1 MDLPLLV
8 VEGLHQIYKLQD
20 AIRRQRHANRKIY
33 LRMMEIYVEL
43 EMSEP
48 LQCNPTLVR
57 TDAIKKFSDAVATF
71 SWYLQKHNDM
81 HRVVRIF
88 KFATMEKQRQKIV
101 DEINEI
107 FQMLNLATSVAV
119 MSGQAA
125 ASTNAARL
133 MAKLEAM
140 HGDIRLSYD
149 EIHAALVEEK
159 QQLQIPKMKMLRE
172 GGPSLEN
179 VTADEVAKGEVLVR
193 QAPLRM
199 TDGPPP
205 VDELPS
211 VEWDILPNGAVDSSK
226 ISDVKQNSA
235 ADTMEVT
242 VTVHDAPDQMAR
254 GEKPVRAEKTTPLA
268 ATVELEQHSGEDSII
283 EKPILNGVKQDTVI
297 DEPEEELEPREEYT
311 ADEVEQSAS
320 DKTTEEKDGANQTA
334 PFQQSNTSVP
344 LLIQRLSSDQATE
357 QEQEQTLLDL
367 LRKCVTNTNRVQ
379 IYKTKGI
386 PVLTALVR
394 NSESFFAQL
403 YALHCLSWFT
413 FSYSKMRESEFEI
426 LQKCV
431 REPTHLEI
439 LTLLH
444 QLQYGDENVKEIAVL
459 QSSCMATRADG
470 DALLRVGVLTPVIGL
485 LKDGAANHKL
495 WAAEMLATLASD
507 DDANGVAIARGGAIP
522 PLVALLRSGTDMQKQ
537 EAAYA
542 LGNLAAN
549 NKENRGKIAHEG
561 AIPPFLHSSDEN
573 EENRVLIAQEGA
585 NPPLIALLRAGT
597 RAQKQWA
604 AYSLG
609 NLAHNDA
616 NRVEITQNGA
626 IAPLIE
632 LLRSG
637 TAMLKQRAAFA
648 LGNLACDNDTVSD
661 FDEAILPLVEL
672 VRTGSNT
679 QQEDAAYTLG
689 NLASNNDERRVEI
702 GRTGAIPPLV
712 KLLHTGTGGQKQGAA
727 FALRCL
733 ACNNDSNRAAIVEEG
748 AIAPLASLIDEGTEE
763 QIEEAANALKHLVA
777 KNNAIAQAFIPDRIM
792 TPLMEYLRAGVD
804 ATSLNANVAAA
815 LSTFGTVREGVIP
828 MLHKLVNPA
837 SVSQNRSVMPYPAD
851 PKAENKLRGTAA
863 P

>member
-1 MDLPLLV
+1 MDLALLV
-8 VEGLHQIYKLQD
+8 VEGLRQIYKLQD
-20 AIRRQRHANRKIY
+20 AIRRQRRVNRTTY

-48 LQCNPTLVR
+48 LQGNPTLVR

-119 MSGQAA
+119 MNGQAA

-133 MAKLEAM
+133 MTKLEAM
-140 HGDIRLSYD
+140 HGDIRLSHD

-172 GGPSLEN
+172 GGPTLED

-193 QAPLRM
+193 QAPLRK

-205 VDELPS
+205 VDELPF

-235 ADTMEVT
+235 AGTMEVT
-242 VTVHDAPDQMAR
+242 ATVHDAPDQMVR
-254 GEKPVRAEKTTPLA
+254 GEKSVRAEKTTPLA

-367 LRKCVTNTNRVQ
+367 LRN
-379 IYKTKGI
+379 
-386 PVLTALVR
+386 
-394 NSESFFAQL
+394 ESFFAQL

-485 LKDGAANHKL
+485 LKDGTANHKL

-522 PLVALLRSGTDMQKQ
+522 PLVSLLRSGTDMQKQ

-549 NKENRGKIAHEG
+549 NKENRGKIAREG
-561 AIPPFLHSSDEN
+561 AIPPMVAFVKAVTDAQSQWAVYALGSLSVEN

-585 NPPLIALLRAGT
+585 IPPLIALLRAGT

-672 VRTGSNT
+672 VRTGSDT

-702 GRTGAIPPLV
+702 GRIGAIPPLV
-712 KLLHTGTGGQKQGAA
+712 KLLHTGTGSQKQGAA

-777 KNNAIAQAFIPDRIM
+777 KNDAIAQAFIPDSIM

-804 ATSLNANVAAA
+804 ATSRNANVAAA

-837 SVSQNRSVMPYPAD
+837 SVSQNRSVTPYPAD

>member
-1 MDLPLLV
+1 MDLALLV
-8 VEGLHQIYKLQD
+8 VEGLRQIYKLQD
-20 AIRRQRHANRKIY
+20 AIRRQRRVNRKTY

-48 LQCNPTLVR
+48 LQGNPTL
-57 TDAIKKFSDAVATF
+57 
-71 SWYLQKHNDM
+71 
-81 HRVVRIF
+81 
-88 KFATMEKQRQKIV
+88 FATMEKQRQKIV

-119 MSGQAA
+119 MNGQAA

-133 MAKLEAM
+133 MTKLEAM
-140 HGDIRLSYD
+140 HGDIRLSHD

-172 GGPSLEN
+172 
-179 VTADEVAKGEVLVR
+179 AKGEVLVR
-193 QAPLRM
+193 QAPLRK

-205 VDELPS
+205 
-211 VEWDILPNGAVDSSK
+211 
-226 ISDVKQNSA
+226 
-235 ADTMEVT
+235 
-242 VTVHDAPDQMAR
+242 
-254 GEKPVRAEKTTPLA
+254 
-268 ATVELEQHSGEDSII
+268 
-283 EKPILNGVKQDTVI
+283 DTVI

-311 ADEVEQSAS
+311 ADE
-320 DKTTEEKDGANQTA
+320 TTEEKDGANQTA
-334 PFQQSNTSVP
+334 PFQQT
-344 LLIQRLSSDQATE
+344 TE

-386 PVLTALVR
+386 PVLTDL
-394 NSESFFAQL
+394 L

-485 LKDGAANHKL
+485 LKDGTANHKL

-522 PLVALLRSGTDMQKQ
+522 PLVSLLRSGTDMQKQ

-549 NKENRGKIAHEG
+549 NKENRGKIAREG
-561 AIPPFLHSSDEN
+561 AIPPMVAFVKAVTDAQSQWAVYALGSLSVEN

-585 NPPLIALLRAGT
+585 IPPLIALLRAGT

-632 LLRSG
+632 LLPGGIR
-637 TAMLKQRAAFA
+637 F
-648 LGNLACDNDTVSD
+648 GNLACDNDTVSD

-672 VRTGSNT
+672 VRTGSDT

-702 GRTGAIPPLV
+702 GRIGAIPPLV
-712 KLLHTGTGGQKQGAA
+712 KLLHTGTGSQKQGAA

-777 KNNAIAQAFIPDRIM
+777 KNDAIAQAFIPDSIM

-804 ATSLNANVAAA
+804 ATSRNANVAAA

-837 SVSQNRSVMPYPAD
+837 SVSQNRSVTPYPAD